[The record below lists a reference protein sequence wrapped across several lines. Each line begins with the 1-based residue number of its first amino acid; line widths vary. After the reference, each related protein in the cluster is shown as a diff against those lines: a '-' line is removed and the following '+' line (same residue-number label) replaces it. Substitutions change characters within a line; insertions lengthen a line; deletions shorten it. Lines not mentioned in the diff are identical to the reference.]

1 MLEKIVY
8 RGVGIYGPK
17 QALPDKE
24 SPLACL
30 RYIELPGAPRAPP
43 RTPYPPAS
51 RLLVALSLLSSALL
65 RIGQPRNACAEKLA
79 TCSPSQQC
87 LARPLELA

>member
-8 RGVGIYGPK
+8 RGVGNLWPK
-17 QALPDKE
+17 T
-24 SPLACL
+24 SLARQGIASGL
-30 RYIELPGAPRAPP
+30 LEVHRAPP